1 MIKRVFLFL
10 YILAFSVSVF
20 GCSVA
25 PSVDAETGE
34 FQVGYAIRDMM
45 PNADLDKD
53 GAIDPIPLGG
63 YGNSA
68 ARLADYS
75 LCEEWDTLRTTC
87 VAMTDAENNTVLMIS
102 FDLLYTYEYLTEGV
116 RNALNSMTGIP
127 KNNIFINAS
136 HTHSGPDVTLSGNSV
151 SRAYLKVVHEK
162 TVEAALAALED
173 RVPITGM
180 FVGDTETD
188 RMSFVRH
195 IEQVEKDGDV
205 VYCGDNF
212 GTWLPVSTLKER
224 VFAEEVDETMHVL
237 QFTRE
242 GKADVVMVNWRA
254 HPTLQ
259 GGIDDPLM
267 TSDYVGTF
275 RMAMEDRGY
284 CFAFYQGGAG
294 NVNGYNNIAAPHRLG
309 NKSQQQ
315 DGYVQFGAY
324 LADHAEEAMENAK
337 QVETGTIKTKQVQLA
352 GQIDHSADYLYDI
365 AVQVRDYFNEH
376 AGEPDVRTEAK
387 KIGENYGVRSVYH
400 AGAIITRTG
409 LWDTLDLELD
419 AVTIGH
425 SLAIT
430 MAPNE
435 LFCGSTQWL
444 EDQVAEQGLYEMTF
458 TLGYSNDA
466 LSYIPTQK
474 AYDYTCY
481 ESDVTR
487 FVPGTGEVLQE
498 TLLEMLQ
505 QLH

>member
-1 MIKRVFLFL
+1 MLKKLLLLL
-10 YILAFSVSVF
+10 YILAFSVSIF

-45 PNADLDKD
+45 PNADLDQD

-63 YGNSA
+63 YGNTIH
-68 ARLADYS
+68 RLADYS
-75 LCEEWDTLRTTC
+75 LSEEWDTLRTTC

-102 FDLLYTYEYLTEGV
+102 FDLLYTYEPLTEGI
-116 RNALNSMTGIP
+116 RITLNNKTGVP
-127 KNNIFINAS
+127 KDHIFINAS
-136 HTHSGPDVTLSGNSV
+136 HTHSGPDISVNTAVT
-151 SRAYLKVVHEK
+151 RAFMRVIHEK
-162 TVEAALAALED
+162 TVEAALEAMED
-173 RVPITGM
+173 RVPVTGM
-180 FVGDTETD
+180 YVGDTETD
-188 RMSFVRH
+188 RMNFVRH

-205 VYCGDNF
+205 AYCGDNF
-212 GTWLPVSTLKER
+212 GTWLPLSTLEKR
-224 VFAEEVDETMHVL
+224 GFAEEVDQTMHVL
-237 QFTRE
+237 QFTRA
-242 GKADVVMVNWRA
+242 GKPDVVMVNWRA
-254 HPTLQ
+254 HPTLK
-259 GGIDDPLM
+259 GGITNPHM

-294 NVNGYNNIAAPHRLG
+294 NVNSYNNIGAEHRLG
-309 NKSQQQ
+309 TKKQQQ
-315 DGYVQFGAY
+315 DGYVQYGAY
-324 LADHAEEAMENAK
+324 LADHAEDAMENAK
-337 QVETGTIKTKQVQLA
+337 QVETGLIKTRQVQLA
-352 GQIDHSADYLYDI
+352 GQINHSTDYLYDI
-365 AVQVRDYFNEH
+365 AVQVRDYFNQH
-376 AGEPDVRTEAK
+376 PDEPDVRTKATD
-387 KIGENYGVRSVYH
+387 IGRAYGIRSVYH
-400 AGAIITRTG
+400 ASAIITRTG
-409 LWDTLDLELD
+409 LRDTTDLELD

-425 SLAIT
+425 SFAMT

-435 LFCGSTQWL
+435 LFCGNTQWL

-481 ESDVTR
+481 ESDITR
-487 FVPGTGEVLQE
+487 FVPGTGEVLQQ